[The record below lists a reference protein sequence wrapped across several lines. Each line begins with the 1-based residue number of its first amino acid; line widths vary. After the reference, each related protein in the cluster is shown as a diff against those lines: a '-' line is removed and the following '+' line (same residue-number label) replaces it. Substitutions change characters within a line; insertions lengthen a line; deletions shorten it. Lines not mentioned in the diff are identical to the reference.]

1 MSLSILYVTCKD
13 KEQALQIG
21 RVLVQEK
28 LAGCVNILEHMTS
41 IYRWKGEIEVSFE
54 AILIVKTFETELEAV
69 RKKILELHSYEIP
82 CILTIPVSNA
92 NPEYLDWLK
101 NNMGI

>member
-1 MSLSILYVTCKD
+1 MNLSILYVTCKD

-21 RVLVQEK
+21 RVLVEEK
-28 LAGCVNILEHMTS
+28 FAGCVNILENMTS
-41 IYRWKGEIEVSFE
+41 IYPWKEKIEVDSE
-54 AILIVKTFETELEAV
+54 AILLVKTFETHLEAV

-82 CILTIPVSNA
+82 CILTIPVSNV

-101 NNMGI
+101 INMGI

>member
-1 MSLSILYVTCKD
+1 LSLSILYVTCKD

-21 RVLVQEK
+21 KVLVEEK
-28 LAGCVNILEHMTS
+28 FAGCVNIIENMTS
-41 IYRWKGEIEVSFE
+41 IYPWKGEIEVSSE
-54 AILIVKTFETELEAV
+54 LVLLVKTFDVQLESV

-101 NNMGI
+101 FNMGI

>member
-1 MSLSILYVTCKD
+1 MNLSILYVTCKD

-28 LAGCVNILEHMTS
+28 FAGCVNILENMTS
-41 IYRWKGEIEVSFE
+41 IYPWKGEIEVSSE
-54 AILIVKTFETELEAV
+54 AILLVKTFDSQLESA

-92 NPEYLDWLK
+92 DQEYLDWLRI
-101 NNMGI
+101 NIGI